1 MADDNALRVGQA
13 PSGLT
18 FYFDFISPYAY
29 LGWKKIGDV
38 AERHGRTLHAKAI
51 LFAALLNHHGQKG
64 PAEIP
69 AKRIYTFKNVI
80 RMAHF
85 SGLTI
90 KPPPAHPFNPLLA
103 LRAVSTDMA
112 ESQRHALIDAI
123 FDVVWRGA
131 EIEKSRDVTDP
142 NVIAAL
148 ASKIGL
154 DGKKVVEAASAQE
167 AKDRVRVET
176 EKAITSGAF
185 GVPTM
190 IVDGELFWGADSIPH
205 LEAHLRGDDPANR
218 DRLKMFTEIP
228 VGASRQKS

>member
-1 MADDNALRVGQA
+1 MAADNA
-13 PSGLT
+13 LT
-18 FYFDFISPYAY
+18 FYFDFVSPYAY
-29 LGWKKIGDV
+29 LGWKQIADV
-38 AERHGRTLHAKAI
+38 AERHGRTLNAKAI
-51 LFAALLNHHGQKG
+51 LFAAMLNHHGQKG

-85 SGLTI
+85 NGLTI

-103 LRAVSTDMA
+103 LRAVSTPMA
-112 ESQRHALIDAI
+112 DSQQHALIDAI

-142 NVIAAL
+142 KVIAAL
-148 ASKIGL
+148 ATKIGL
-154 DGKKVVEAASAQE
+154 DGAAVVKAASSQE
-167 AKDRVRVET
+167 AKDRVKHET
-176 EKAITSGAF
+176 ENAITKGAF

-190 IVDGELFWGADSIPH
+190 IADDELFWGADSIPH

-218 DRLKMFTEIP
+218 ERLAMFTEIP